1 MTLAAPAPLD
11 APLPRGRALG
21 VGLAGVIVL
30 AAVAGTWLALVP
42 GERSLHGL
50 VQDNVLTNAVEG
62 AEIGLVAAALCWL
75 RPGHRLGWLLLYVA
89 GAQALAILGEGW
101 ALASYHMG
109 LPGRTFAVW
118 LGSWVWVG
126 AMVVGPTVV
135 PAIYPHGR
143 AEDRVARAVVRGG
156 AACAVVLSC
165 CLALLD
171 VAYQGVL
178 PGRRLGHNPVSGGH
192 AQLLLQVLAG
202 VAAVAAL
209 ALAAFTLAWTVRRL
223 RRAVS
228 PLREQ
233 LAWLMASVVP
243 SVFVALVAPPA
254 VAFVVNLFAGA
265 ALLIGVVR
273 HQLFDIELVLRSGLV
288 YGLLLGA
295 TAGAYFGAVGLITLV
310 TPPGTV
316 PSLFAAGAVALLL
329 VPAYRVVARR
339 ANRFVYGDRAD
350 PVRAL
355 SRLQLGEGQGG
366 DLASMAAAV
375 ATAVRSPHVAVVAPD
390 GAVIAESGAPSPHA
404 AEEIALRHEGET
416 VGVLT
421 VARRTPVDGFSAA
434 DRRLIAA
441 LAGPVAVAVRAVRLT
456 AELGESRARVI
467 AVRESER
474 RRLRNDLH
482 DGLGPSLS
490 GVALGIEAA
499 LRAEDPQAV
508 GEILRVVHH
517 EVAGLVG
524 EVRGLIDE
532 LGPAGLDRGGLVT
545 ALRAQAEAVGALTG
559 VTVSVDAEEP
569 PVLPGPLEVA
579 LHRVAGEALTN
590 VARHAGAEHAWVRLA
605 VRSSGVL
612 LEVADDG
619 CGLGASPAGV
629 GRTSM
634 AERIASVGGSLELA
648 DRPGGGTVLRV
659 AVPVDLSVRS
669 EP

>member
-1 MTLAAPAPLD
+1 MTLAAPMPLGT
-11 APLPRGRALG
+11 PLRARRVG
-21 VGLAGVIVL
+21 VALAAVVVL

-42 GERSLHGL
+42 GERSVHGL

-62 AEIGLVAAALCWL
+62 AEIGLLAAALAWL
-75 RPGHRLGWLLLYVA
+75 RPGNRLSWLLLYVA

-101 ALASYHMG
+101 ALASFHIG
-109 LPGRTFAVW
+109 LPGRAFAVW

-143 AEDRVARAVVRGG
+143 AEDRVARFVARAGVG
-156 AACAVVLSC
+156 CAGLLTG

-178 PGRRLGHNPVSGGH
+178 PGHRLGHNPLSGGH
-192 AQLLLQVLAG
+192 GQLPLQVLAVG
-202 VAAVAAL
+202 AAAASLLL
-209 ALAAFTLAWTVRRL
+209 AVFTLVWTLRRL

-233 LAWLMASVVP
+233 LAWLVASVVP
-243 SVFVALVAPPA
+243 SIFVALVAPPA
-254 VAFVVNLFAGA
+254 VAFVVSLFASA

-288 YGLLLGA
+288 YGVLIGV
-295 TAGAYFGAVGLITLV
+295 TAGAYFAVVGLITLA
-310 TPPGTV
+310 TPPGPV
-316 PSLFAAGAVALLL
+316 PSLFAAAAVALLL
-329 VPAYRVVARR
+329 VPAYRLVARR
-339 ANRFVYGDRAD
+339 ASRLVYGDRAD
-350 PVRAL
+350 PVRVL
-355 SRLQLGEGQGG
+355 SRLQLGEGRGG
-366 DLASMAAAV
+366 DLAPMAAAV
-375 ATAVRSPHVAVVAPD
+375 AGAVRSPYVAVVAPQ
-390 GAVIAESGAPSPHA
+390 GTVLAEAGTPVPHA
-404 AEEIALRHEGET
+404 AEEVVLRHEGEA
-416 VGVLT
+416 VGVLR
-421 VARRTPVDGFSAA
+421 VARRTPKDAFSAA
-434 DRRLIAA
+434 DQRILTA

-456 AELGESRARVI
+456 EELGESRTRVI

-532 LGPAGLDRGGLVT
+532 LGPAGLEPGGLVT
-545 ALRAQAEAVGALTG
+545 SLRAQAEAVGALAG
-559 VTVSVDAEEP
+559 VVVSVDAEQP
-569 PVLPGPLEVA
+569 PPLPGPVEVA

-590 VARHAGAEHAWVRLA
+590 VARHAGAQRAWVTLA
-605 VRSSGVL
+605 VRGNALL

-619 CGLGASPAGV
+619 CGLGSSPAGV

-634 AERIASVGGSLELA
+634 AERVASVGGTWSLA
-648 DRPGGGTVLRV
+648 DRPGGGTVLR
-659 AVPVDLSVRS
+659 AVVPM
-669 EP
+669 EPTDRAGRD